1 MILSVENVYI
11 TKPWDWSKLMKKIKY
26 FLWLIILIA
35 LGILIYQNLD
45 YFMAATALKFD
56 LKISSWNWTIP
67 ELQNIALFAI
77 CFFLGFIL
85 AGFKWMILSFK
96 FKKAFKTKDA
106 TIASLKEQL
115 NTFKAELEVFQH
127 DPYIKKDLE
136 EKAQNSEKES
146 DKIDTPD

>member
-1 MILSVENVYI
+1 
-11 TKPWDWSKLMKKIKY
+11 MKKIKY

-35 LGILIYQNLD
+35 LGILIYQNSN

-67 ELQNIALFAI
+67 ELQNIAFFVI

-85 AGFKWMILSFK
+85 IGIKWVTLNFK
-96 FKKAFKTKDA
+96 FKNEMKTKDA
-106 TIASLKEQL
+106 SIASLKEQL

-136 EKAQNSEKES
+136 EKAQNAEKES
-146 DKIDTPD
+146 DKTDTPD

>member
-1 MILSVENVYI
+1 
-11 TKPWDWSKLMKKIKY
+11 MKKIKY
-26 FLWLIILIA
+26 FLWLIVLIA

-56 LKISSWNWTIP
+56 LKIASWNWTTP
-67 ELQNIALFAI
+67 ELQNISLFAI
-77 CFFLGFIL
+77 CFFLGFIFP
-85 AGFKWMILSFK
+85 GIKWMMLKFK
-96 FKKAFKTKDA
+96 FKNAFKTKDA
-106 TIASLKEQL
+106 LIVSLKEQL

-136 EKAQNSEKES
+136 EKEQNSEKES